1 MKISSE
7 LRTIISDAYIFAK
20 EQHHEF
26 VTPEHLLREGLNH
39 RSVLSILI
47 TSGGNVTGIRD
58 GLDEFL
64 AKNVPILPEEEKKPR
79 RRFAKKADKAEKT
92 DKKVK
97 AETKSNKEEP
107 DQSDEQEPIET
118 LALHSVMD
126 RTYDHCMSSDKDIID
141 FSDVLVSMVDETKN
155 YCSYILRAQGI
166 DRLHLI
172 EVISYMRNT
181 EQLSEFNTR
190 PLTPEETKRAISEI
204 LGGTAGDSRQSGAED
219 PDDLD
224 AASPF
229 QPQQPGGAV
238 LKSALEKYT
247 TDLTQQAR
255 DGKLEVLIGR
265 EEEIERT
272 IQILCRKSKNNPLH
286 VGDAGVGK
294 TAITEGLAER
304 IVNGDV
310 PDLLKDFSIYS
321 LSMASLLAGTKFRG
335 DFEERLKKITDELLA
350 KDKAILFI
358 DEIHTIIGAG
368 STGNGTV
375 DAANILKP
383 LLTSG
388 KIRCIGST
396 TFEEYTKIFEKDRA
410 LARRFQKIDILEP
423 SAEETVK
430 ILAGLAPSYEKFHG
444 VTYAPGALKTA
455 VDLSVQYL
463 PDRRLPDKAIDI
475 MDEAGAWVKIHSQP
489 NKETSAKKT
498 VPVAGDV
505 PSVTV
510 DVIRSVT
517 AKMARVPVET
527 VTAGEKEKLRS
538 LGDTLH
544 HEIFGQDAAVEAVTV
559 AVKKSRAGFRNP
571 DKPEASFL
579 FVGPTG
585 VGKTELARVLAKT
598 LNEKLLRFDMSEYQE
613 KHTVSRLIGSPPGY
627 VGFEEGGLLTDAVR
641 KDPHAVILFDEIEK
655 AHEDIYNI
663 LLQVMDY
670 GQLTDN
676 QGRKADFRNTII
688 IMTSNAGAR
697 DMEKG
702 SIGFADEASANDAK
716 NNEASL
722 KEAVN
727 EAFSPEFRNRLD
739 AIITFS
745 HLSREVTEN
754 IARKEIEK
762 IAARLAQTIT
772 LTATDD
778 AVSYIARTGYSKEF
792 GARNISRVAENE
804 IASPLVDEVLFGKLA
819 NGGKVTVTMKNEK
832 IAFEFGQ

>member
-1 MKISSE
+1 MKISNE
-7 LRTIISDAYIFAK
+7 LKVIIADSYNSARM
-20 EQHHEF
+20 QHHEF
-26 VTPEHLLREGLNH
+26 VTPEHLLRQGLEH
-39 RSVLSILI
+39 RSVLSILL
-47 TSGGNVTGIRD
+47 TSGGDVTGIRE
-58 GLDEFL
+58 GLDAYL
-64 AKNVPILPEEEKKPR
+64 KKNIPVLQMGKSETESKTKR
-79 RRFAKKADKAEKT
+79 RAAKKDKEADA
-92 DKKVK
+92 
-97 AETKSNKEEP
+97 
-107 DQSDEQEPIET
+107 EPIET
-118 LALHSVMD
+118 IALQSVMN
-126 RTYDHCMSSDKDIID
+126 RTYAHCLSSDKDVID
-141 FSDVLVSMVDETKN
+141 FSDVLVSMIDEDKN
-155 YCSYILRAQGI
+155 YCSYILKTHGI
-166 DRLHLI
+166 ERLHLI
-172 EVISYMRNT
+172 EVISFMRNN
-181 EQLSEFNTR
+181 EQLMEGNIQ
-190 PLTPEETKRAISEI
+190 PVIPEVKQR
-204 LGGTAGDSRQSGAED
+204 
-219 PDDLD
+219 PDDENVQSED
-224 AASPF
+224 YGASVF

-238 LKSALEKYT
+238 AKSMLEKYT
-247 TDLTQQAR
+247 INLTQLAK
-255 DGKLEVLIGR
+255 DGKLDVLVGR
-265 EEEIERT
+265 EDEIERT
-272 IQILCRKSKNNPLH
+272 IQILCRRTKNNPLN

-294 TAITEGLAER
+294 TAITEGLALR
-304 IVNGDV
+304 IVSGDV
-310 PDLLKDFSIYS
+310 PNLLKDFSIYS
-321 LSMASLLAGTKFRG
+321 LSMAALLAGTKFRG
-335 DFEERLKKITDELLA
+335 DFEERLKNITDELHA
-350 KDKAILFI
+350 KAKAILFI

-368 STGNGTV
+368 STGSGTV

-498 VPVAGDV
+498 APVAGDV

-544 HEIFGQDAAVEAVTV
+544 REIFGQDAAVEVVTV

-676 QGRKADFRNTII
+676 QGRKADCRNTII

-702 SIGFADEASANDAK
+702 SIGFSDETAFDDAK

-722 KEAVN
+722 KQAVN

-754 IARKEIEK
+754 IARKEIGK
-762 IAARLAQTIT
+762 IAARLVTDEKKIL
-772 LTATDD
+772 LTATDE
-778 AVSYIARTGYSKEF
+778 AVAYIARTGYSKEF
-792 GARNISRVAENE
+792 GARNIARVAENE
-804 IASPLVDEVLFGKLA
+804 IASPLVDEVLFGKLS
-819 NGGKVTVTMKNEK
+819 NGGTVQVTVKNNK